1 MKDVLNVCSEGMNLI
16 LKNPIE
22 DMDNDKALNFFGI
35 KFIHFGI
42 KDSGMCKEE
51 KKELILFMKQ
61 NRNLL
66 KYVKAKPDKIY
77 AMLVGIVGER
87 ITAWIFY
94 RLVKIR
100 NSMKQ

>member
-1 MKDVLNVCSEGMNLI
+1 
-16 LKNPIE
+16 
-22 DMDNDKALNFFGI
+22 
-35 KFIHFGI
+35 
-42 KDSGMCKEE
+42 
-51 KKELILFMKQ
+51 MKQ